1 MDSKKGQK
9 AKLRERYFIETGIYP
24 LDNLNRYNYWL
35 EDEVV
40 NNINYT
46 HSCKTLKDKETPTL
60 KDAFIAGYKKR
71 ALMSGLKYDEVS
83 ELSAITNFKC
93 WKSFDLNL

>member
-1 MDSKKGQK
+1 MKEIILNVLKKMRTDYGNNEMIIFAQDSDLQVV
-9 AKLRERYFIETGIYP
+9 ADE
-24 LDNLNRYNYWL
+24 L
-35 EDEVV
+35 EVA
-40 NNINYT
+40 INYT
-46 HSCKTLKDKETPTL
+46 RCCAELKDKEAPTL

-83 ELSAITNFKC
+83 ELNAITNFKC